1 MDKAAYFEQLR
12 QKRRNDILDAA
23 QDMILQQGMDDFN
36 IQQLARKLDLSTV
49 TLYKYFKNSEDIAL
63 ALQERILETQKPPL
77 PKLVSDC
84 RFFLNFGYYQKR
96 QI

>member
-49 TLYKYFKNSEDIAL
+49 TLYKYFKKSEFSYV
-63 ALQERILETQKPPL
+63 K
-77 PKLVSDC
+77 
-84 RFFLNFGYYQKR
+84 
-96 QI
+96 